1 MEDLRVASAGKLWR
15 YYDGLCQKEGE
26 EKEQKEGDEKEKGE
40 EEQHPSNPATTV
52 MRSSAL
58 FYCHAQ

>member
-15 YYDGLCQKEGE
+15 YYVGLCQKEGE

-40 EEQHPSNPATTV
+40 EEQHPFNPAFRLT
-52 MRSSAL
+52 
-58 FYCHAQ
+58 FN